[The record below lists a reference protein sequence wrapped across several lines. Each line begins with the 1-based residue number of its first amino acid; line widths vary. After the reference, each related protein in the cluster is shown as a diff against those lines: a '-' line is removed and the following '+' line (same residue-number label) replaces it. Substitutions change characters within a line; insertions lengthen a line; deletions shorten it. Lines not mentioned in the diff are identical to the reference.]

1 MSKEPIIALVDANGV
16 LLTITRE
23 TDSDLYEIEM
33 ECSDCPSPASV
44 TFHANSW
51 RRRDLMK
58 ALMGVPPTP
67 GPRPL

>member
-1 MSKEPIIALVDANGV
+1 VKEPIIALVDRNGV
-16 LLTITRE
+16 LLTVMRDTE
-23 TDSDLYEIEM
+23 SDEYEIGV
-33 ECSDCPSPASV
+33 ECNESPSPASV
-44 TFHANSW
+44 TFQANAW